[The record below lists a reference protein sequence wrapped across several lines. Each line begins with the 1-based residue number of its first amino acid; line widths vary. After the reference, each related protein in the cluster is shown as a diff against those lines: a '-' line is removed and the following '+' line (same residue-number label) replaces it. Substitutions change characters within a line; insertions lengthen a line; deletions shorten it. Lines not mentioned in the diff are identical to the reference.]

1 MYSKRTNSVSDHQ
14 VSEARQA
21 RRTFGWKPVYDTSG
35 VLPQRTVRNQS
46 PTQGVSPVQKTPT
59 RQEKNL
65 GQRGQLSESSTQ
77 KRSSNSAAVPS
88 LSPASS
94 RQLGYQMK
102 RDRRSPVTSSHIS
115 PRVTLSTPIQSRP
128 SIRSDAASPVSVH
141 SRALSQSS
149 PITSHTRF
157 ASRSNATSPS
167 PSVRSRS
174 VLHPVASSPSPV
186 QSRLASRSG
195 GGSPSPAPHSRSA
208 FSPSVPAVP
217 SSLSAPSA
225 PSPATSRM
233 STPRLVRH
241 LQAASNPFCEAEL
254 VFPPAVPEELQQRL
268 QSETV
273 IELTEQPIRGS
284 LSAATKSLDELQS
297 VCSAAAV
304 MRIHNP
310 PTKLRNRIDE
320 LDVIVNNAR
329 KALEKAVRLR
339 NE

>member
-46 PTQGVSPVQKTPT
+46 PTQGVSPVQKTPI

-174 VLHPVASSPSPV
+174 VLHPVPSSPSPV

-284 LSAATKSLDELQS
+284 LSAATKSLEELES